1 MKKLCLLL
9 VCFSVCLLAANAS
22 WAVDETGK
30 NIASGCSVSFDPG
43 TSYPLC
49 TDPDDAKQVTD
60 GKYTT
65 GGFWTEKEAIG
76 WAVASPYHIKVD
88 LGQVKPISGLMY
100 STAARGT
107 AGVFWPIALV
117 VQVSDDDVDYHYV
130 GDLVSMDRPNGE
142 LPKLAEKDVR
152 HQFKT
157 NKLRTH
163 GRYVTISIITGGGSY
178 AFCDEV
184 EVYVGDD
191 SFLNEKLPGDG
202 IKDYR
207 TCAVTLMHG
216 LAINE
221 RMAKDITAVRTNVKN
236 AKVSD
241 AVKNNLNAMLD
252 ILQSR
257 SESYLTMPDASFKT
271 ILPLNEIEASILAVN
286 GSLLHELKLQ
296 PITVWKKHRFD
307 RLDLV
312 EIPAKTKASIN
323 IDAMR
328 NEFRADSFLIT
339 NATDKPVVLTLK
351 ISGIPGSPQPKW
363 LQVSS
368 VPWTD
373 TVMREPVA
381 AALPLAKYSKGGY
394 EISLPA
400 GMTRV
405 VWITADTSTVANGN
419 YGGMLALSTNGK
431 MVKVPIRIRVSKI
444 AMNRPRLSLQMWDY
458 THRMGD
464 RAIGAGNRDS
474 AIKMMQTHFVDTPW
488 AQSDIFSYDE
498 NMNPDSFA
506 ALDDWMKLWP
516 DARLFMVNINIGDKN
531 EFQGA
536 KIGTPEYHDRLGAW
550 AKALDAHMVSLGM
563 DPKRLGL
570 SMLDEPHT
578 DAQDEI
584 VATMAKAIKDSGS
597 RITIQQDPTWEHP
610 EKTRIQEAMTLPDIL
625 CPNLNVYFQGGP
637 DAQRYWDEIRKSGH
651 SLWFY
656 QCSGPVRTFDPTEY
670 YRLMAWHAFK
680 AGAVGLGFWSFGDL
694 GGGRSSWDEY
704 TMSTNSYAPAFI
716 APDGVTD
723 SVHWQAVREGIEDYE
738 YLSMLRDAAQ
748 KCSNPK
754 LKSQALNLI
763 REIVDP
769 LTANQK
775 PTFVWRSDPMHT
787 AVDNGRIRALR
798 MLEKIK
804 K

>member
-1 MKKLCLLL
+1 MMRIWAVLFCLTMCLLT
-9 VCFSVCLLAANAS
+9 VNAVG
-22 WAVDETGK
+22 AVDEAGK
-30 NIASGCSVSFDPG
+30 NIALGCSVSFDPG

-60 GKYTT
+60 GKFTT

-88 LGQVKPISGLMY
+88 LGKVKPISGLMY
-100 STAARGT
+100 STAARGN

-117 VQVSDDDVDYHYV
+117 VQVSDDGIDYHYV

-142 LPKLAEKDVR
+142 LPKLDEKDVR

-184 EVYVGDD
+184 EVYAGDE
-191 SFLNEKLPGDG
+191 SYLSEKLPGDG

-207 TCAVTLMHG
+207 TRAVTLMHG
-216 LAINE
+216 LAVNE
-221 RMAKDITAVRTNVKN
+221 RLAKDIAAVRLNVKN
-236 AKVSD
+236 AIVSVG
-241 AVKNNLNAMLD
+241 VKTILFAKLD
-252 ILQSR
+252 ELQTR
-257 SESYLTMPDASFKT
+257 SESFLTMPDSRFKT
-271 ILPLNEIEASILAVN
+271 ILPLNDIEASILAVN

-296 PITVWKKHRFD
+296 PITVWKKHRYD
-307 RLDLV
+307 RLSLA
-312 EIPAKTKASIN
+312 ELPAKTKASIN

-339 NATDKPVVLTLK
+339 NATDKPVVSTLK
-351 ISGIPGSPQPKW
+351 ITGVPGSPQPKW

-373 TVMREPVA
+373 TAMREPVA
-381 AALPLAKYSKGGY
+381 AALPPAKYLKDGY
-394 EISLPA
+394 DISLPA
-400 GMTRV
+400 GMTRM

-419 YGGMLALSTNGK
+419 YSGMLALTANSK
-431 MVKVPIRIRVSKI
+431 AIKVPMRIRVSKI
-444 AMNRPRLSLQMWDY
+444 ALNRPRLSLQMWDY
-458 THRMGD
+458 THRVGD
-464 RAIGAGNRDS
+464 RAIGAGNIDS
-474 AIKMMQTHFVDTPW
+474 AIQMMQTHFVDTPW
-488 AQSDIFSYDE
+488 AQSDILPYDE
-498 NMNPDSFA
+498 NLNSESFM
-506 ALDDWMKLWP
+506 ALDKWMKLWP
-516 DARLFMVNINIGDKN
+516 DARLFMVNISIGDRG

-536 KIGTPEYHDRLGAW
+536 KIGTPEYHNKLGAW
-550 AKALDAHMVSLGM
+550 AKALDTHMVSLGM
-563 DPKRLGL
+563 DPRRLGL
-570 SMLDEPHT
+570 SMLDEPHS
-578 DAQDEI
+578 DAQDEV
-584 VATMAKAIKDSGS
+584 VATMAKAIKDSDAK
-597 RITIQQDPTWEHP
+597 ITIMQDPTWEHP

-625 CPNLNVYFQGGP
+625 CPNLSVYFQGGP

-670 YRLMAWHAFK
+670 YRLMAWQAFR
-680 AGAVGLGFWSFGDL
+680 AGAVGIGFWSFGDL
-694 GGGRSSWDEY
+694 GGGTSSWDEY

-716 APDGVTD
+716 APDDVTD
-723 SVHWQAVREGIEDYE
+723 SVHWQAVREGLEDYE
-738 YLSMLRDAAQ
+738 YLSMLRDAAM

-754 LKSQALNLI
+754 LKSQALNLLS
-763 REIVDP
+763 EIVDP

-787 AVDNGRIRALR
+787 AVDTGRIRVLR